1 MGELNYIGFLAMLWI
16 VFVLIT
22 IYFVVTGRAVQR
34 ASAEVSF
41 WCWFL
46 GFWRFPVGVIDLVF
60 GRKLPEWLGPVIWFV
75 PAYVVAIVEHSTLYK
90 FGDGWGFSIGQLA
103 IIWFS

>member
-1 MGELNYIGFLAMLWI
+1 MGELDYSGFLAMLWI

-22 IYFVVTGRAVQR
+22 IYFVVTDKAVQR

-41 WCWFL
+41 WRWLF

-60 GRKLPEWLGPVIWFV
+60 GRKLPEWLGPVIWLA
-75 PAYVVAIVEHSTLYK
+75 PAYLLLVVEYSEIYK
-90 FGDGWGFSIGQLA
+90 FGEGWGFSIGRLA

>member
-1 MGELNYIGFLAMLWI
+1 MGELDYSGFLAMLWI

-22 IYFVVTGRAVQR
+22 IYFVVTDKAVQR

-41 WCWFL
+41 WRWLF

-60 GRKLPEWLGPVIWFV
+60 GRKLPEWLGPVIWLA
-75 PAYVVAIVEHSTLYK
+75 PAYLVAFIKNTQFLD
-90 FGDGWGFSIGQLA
+90 DGTGWSFLVGRLL
-103 IIWFS
+103 IIWVY